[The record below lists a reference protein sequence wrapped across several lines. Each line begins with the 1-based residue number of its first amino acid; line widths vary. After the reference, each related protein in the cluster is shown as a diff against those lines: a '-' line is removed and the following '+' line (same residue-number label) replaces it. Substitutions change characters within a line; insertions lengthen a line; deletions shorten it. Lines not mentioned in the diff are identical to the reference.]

1 MGKRSISYSLRVKI
15 TASFVVIVL
24 GGAAVSTTIGS
35 RIITRALLGQASR
48 RVVHGVEAAQLA
60 YESSLD
66 RVKRIVGRIAGN
78 EHLTASALARD
89 AAALG
94 AVLQQQRRKEA
105 ALDFVGF
112 IDADGQAAHGAEGE
126 SGTQPRPGASLTR
139 VAREA
144 AAGRVAVG
152 TEVLAAADLREESLA
167 LERRARVHVPGTT
180 TVAVTSGLAMMAAA
194 PVIDRNR
201 LVGIVYGG
209 VLLNNGN
216 EVVDQIASLIF
227 GRELQGDPGAV
238 TLFAGD
244 VRVATN
250 LGLGSG
256 PRQVGTRAATD
267 VAQAVLGGRAWQG
280 QSSVLGKPYVTAYQ
294 PIRGLDGRVL
304 GILGVGLP
312 ERPFLA
318 VRTEMML
325 TFLGVAV
332 LGVLVVLGLTY
343 LITRSMIHP
352 LEAMVAGTERIAAG
366 NLDYRVD
373 VRGRDEIGLLAVSF
387 NKMVDALQAT
397 KTELQD
403 WALLLEEKVKQ
414 RTEELVAMQSSMV
427 QSEKLASLG
436 RLAAGVAHEI
446 NNPLGGILAFSML
459 ALEDCK
465 PDNPLRGNLE
475 IISKQA
481 MRCREIVRGLLEF
494 SRRADVPLAPTN
506 VSTVVGSA
514 LSLLTNQAIFMNVKV
529 VQELA
534 PGLPPI
540 LIDPSHLQQV
550 IVNLVLNAVDA
561 MEQSGELRIST
572 RHDAQA
578 GEVLLS
584 IGDTGKG
591 IAQELLPLIFEPFFT
606 TKKVGQGTGLGLAI
620 VHGIVT
626 RVEGRIEV
634 STSPQGTTFTLHFPI
649 AQTSPSATDAPG
661 ASSS

>member
-1 MGKRSISYSLRVKI
+1 MGKRSASYSLRLKI

-60 YESSLD
+60 YASSLD
-66 RVKRIVGRIAGN
+66 RVKRIVGRIAGD
-78 EHLTASALARD
+78 ERVTASALARD
-89 AAALG
+89 ASALRAA
-94 AVLQQQRRKEA
+94 LQQQRRKEA

-112 IDADGQAAHGAEGE
+112 VDAGGQLAAHGADGD

-152 TEVLAAADLREESLA
+152 TEVLTAADLRQEGSA
-167 LERRARVHVPGTT
+167 LERRARVSLPGGTI
-180 TVAVTSGLAMMAAA
+180 VEVRSGLTLMAAA
-194 PVIDRNR
+194 PVLDHGR
-201 LVGIVYGG
+201 LVGVVYGG
-209 VLLNNGN
+209 VLLNNGS

-227 GRELQGDPGAV
+227 GRELQGEAGAV
-238 TLFAGD
+238 SLFLGD

-250 LGLGSG
+250 LGMGSG
-256 PRQVGTRAATD
+256 ARQVGSRAALD
-267 VAQAVLGGRAWQG
+267 VARALLGGLPWQG
-280 QSSVLGKPYVTAYQ
+280 QSQVLGKPYVTAYQ
-294 PIRGLDGRVL
+294 PIRSLDGRVL

-325 TFLGVAV
+325 TFLGVAAF
-332 LGVLVVLGLTY
+332 GVLVVLGLTY

-366 NLDYRVD
+366 DLAYRVD
-373 VRGRDEIGLLAVSF
+373 VRGRDEIGLLAASF

-459 ALEDCK
+459 ALEDCN
-465 PDNPLRGNLE
+465 PDNPLRNNLE

-506 VSTVVGSA
+506 VNTVVGSA

-534 PGLPPI
+534 PTLPPI

-550 IVNLVLNAVDA
+550 IVNLVLNAVDS
-561 MEQSGELRIST
+561 MEQSGELRITT
-572 RHDAQA
+572 RHDAEA
-578 GEVLLS
+578 GEVLLA

-591 IAQELLPLIFEPFFT
+591 IPEELLPLIFEPFFT

-649 AQTSPSATDAPG
+649 AQLAPSSTEAV
-661 ASSS
+661 